1 MTSQNCGLLIGTIS
15 LPYHVC
21 NAEVYSTPSAM
32 SVTQLMTVGHEH
44 NTGYGGGEVK
54 HHDAGWR
61 LSREDMLQLKKG
73 NKEVTLMYT

>member
-1 MTSQNCGLLIGTIS
+1 
-15 LPYHVC
+15 
-21 NAEVYSTPSAM
+21 M